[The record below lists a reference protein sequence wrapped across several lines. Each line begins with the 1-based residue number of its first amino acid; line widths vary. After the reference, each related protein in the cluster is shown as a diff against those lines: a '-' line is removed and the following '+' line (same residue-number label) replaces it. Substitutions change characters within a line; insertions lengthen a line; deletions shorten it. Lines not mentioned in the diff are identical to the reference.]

1 MIDGSCLLYAA
12 RYHCV
17 LIQINYYLLIH
28 SFTMQNHVDEDTH
41 SCNLDSVL
49 LSENELATERVR
61 GCKEAN
67 VPCLPLCPLAST
79 LSATSILLT
88 STSTTNTSLLTSNLS
103 VSTLHTILLAQ
114 LSNQII
120 ALAITLLPSSGQ
132 PPMLPDLIHM

>member
-1 MIDGSCLLYAA
+1 MLTKIPTA
-12 RYHCV
+12 V
-17 LIQINYYLLIH
+17 
-28 SFTMQNHVDEDTH
+28 TWTH
-41 SCNLDSVL
+41 VL

-114 LSNQII
+114 LSNQRI
-120 ALAITLLPSSGQ
+120 ALTITLLPSSGQ
-132 PPMLPDLIHM
+132 PPMLPDLIHNMYIM